1 MYAILDQGST
11 NDLNRVYVSAY
22 ALKNS
27 GVRQVQGKNYE
38 KLKHKGYKSTS
49 KTKNEKPS

>member
-11 NDLNRVYVSAY
+11 TDLNRVYVSAY

-27 GVRQVQGKNYE
+27 GIRQVQGKNYE
-38 KLKHKGYKSTS
+38 KLKRKGYKSKS
-49 KTKNEKPS
+49 KTKNEKPF